1 MNGPLRLLDRVQE
14 SRTSLWEAEILIIG
28 EGVDAA
34 QLLEEPLRRAG
45 YTRLRNT
52 SDPLKVMPLSLRPQP
67 DLILLYLPA
76 PSLDSVSLVHLLRSR
91 IPERTYLPILVLAA
105 DGGPENKQQTL
116 LAGAN
121 DLLTEPFDTTEVL
134 LRVHNLLESRFLH
147 LQLQTQHQR
156 LEKNLRERARAMEQ
170 AQLDMLQRLI
180 RTEELR
186 DEDTLEHTH
195 LVGQNSAI
203 LASVLGLPKTQ
214 IELIRR
220 AAPLHDLGKV
230 AIPDAI
236 LLKPGQLTPEEFE
249 VVERHT
255 TIGARILSGGHSEM
269 IKMAE
274 VIARTHHERWDGT
287 GYPHRL
293 KGEVIPLAARIVG
306 VIDVFDALIHNRP
319 YKKAWPVDQAVAEIE
334 QQKGHHFDPKV
345 TDAFLEAV
353 DSGRLLYS

>member
-14 SRTSLWEAEILIIG
+14 SRASLWDAEILIIG
-28 EGVDAA
+28 EGEEAV

-45 YTRLRNT
+45 YTRLRNAR
-52 SDPLKVMPLSLRPQP
+52 DPLKVLPLSLRSQP
-67 DLILLYLPA
+67 DLILLYLQA

-91 IPERTYLPILVLAA
+91 IPARTYLPILVLAA
-105 DGGPENKQQTL
+105 DRGPENRQQTL

-121 DLLTEPFDTTEVL
+121 DLLTEPFDIAEVL
-134 LRVHNLLESRFLH
+134 LRVRNLLEGRFLH

-156 LEKNLRERARAMEQ
+156 LEKNLRERTRVMEQ

-186 DEDTLEHTH
+186 DQDTREHTH

-203 LASVLGLPKTQ
+203 LASVLSLPKTQ

-255 TIGARILSGGHSEM
+255 TIGASILSGGHSEM
-269 IKMAE
+269 IRMAE

-287 GYPHRL
+287 GYPYRL

-345 TDAFLEAV
+345 ADAFLDAV
-353 DSGRLLYS
+353 DGGRFLYS